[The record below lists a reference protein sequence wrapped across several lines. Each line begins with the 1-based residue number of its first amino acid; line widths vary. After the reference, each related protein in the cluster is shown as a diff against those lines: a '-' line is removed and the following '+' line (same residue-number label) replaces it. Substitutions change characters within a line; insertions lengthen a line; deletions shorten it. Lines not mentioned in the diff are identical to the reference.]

1 MRRLILQSNNLANSQ
16 HLEKQKTSRGKK
28 IDPWLLSTVILLCL
42 FGLLMVFDAS
52 SFEAFN
58 EFGDKL
64 YLIRQQL
71 ISAVIGFILLVFFTF
86 FDYHKLEK
94 YALPM
99 LLISVFLLLLV
110 FIPGFGVL
118 AGGAHRWL
126 KFGGFTIQPAEII
139 KLASII
145 YLASIFQKK
154 VQTKKFIVLLS
165 VVAVIVGVF
174 QKDLGSA
181 LVYSFISFTLY
192 FIAGAPASHF
202 IGLLLAG
209 MAGVVGFIITA
220 PYRIQRVLAFIY
232 PFSDPEG
239 YTYHIAQ
246 VLIAIGSGGFLGLGI
261 GQSRQ
266 KFSYIPEVSTDSIFS
281 IIGEEFGFVGCLFL
295 IALIYILI
303 FRSFKI
309 IEQAPDRFGKLL
321 SVGVVAW
328 LGSQTVVNLSAM
340 VSLVPLT
347 GVPLPFISYGGS
359 ALIVNLVAVGILL
372 NISRQGNLAR

>member
-1 MRRLILQSNNLANSQ
+1 MRWLTLQSNSLANSR
-16 HLEKQKTSRGKK
+16 HLEKQKTFQGKK
-28 IDPWLLSTVILLCL
+28 IDLWLLSTVILLSL

-64 YLIRQQL
+64 YFIRQQL
-71 ISAVIGFILLVFFTF
+71 ISAVIGSIFLVFFIF
-86 FDYHKLEK
+86 LDYHRLEK
-94 YALPM
+94 YALP
-99 LLISVFLLLLV
+99 LLIISVFLLLLV
-110 FIPGFGVL
+110 FVPGLGVL

-154 VQTKKFIVLLS
+154 VQTKKFIVLLGIVS
-165 VVAVIVGVF
+165 VIVGVF

-181 LVYSFISFTLY
+181 LVYSFIALTLY
-192 FIAGAPASHF
+192 FIAGAPVIHF
-202 IGLLLAG
+202 IGLLFAG
-209 MAGVVGFIITA
+209 MVGVAGFIITA
-220 PYRIQRVLAFIY
+220 PYRIQRVLAFID
-232 PFSDPEG
+232 PFADPKG

-246 VLIAIGSGGFLGLGI
+246 VLIAIGSGGLLGLGI

-266 KFSYIPEVSTDSIFS
+266 KFSYIPEVTTDSIFS
-281 IIGEEFGFVGCLFL
+281 VIGEEFGFIGCLFL

-303 FRSFKI
+303 FRSFKNS
-309 IEQAPDRFGKLL
+309 EQAPDRFGKLL
-321 SVGVVAW
+321 AVGITIW

-340 VSLVPLT
+340 VSLLPLT

-359 ALIVNLVAVGILL
+359 ALIANLVAVGILL
-372 NISRQGNLAR
+372 NISRQKI

>member
-1 MRRLILQSNNLANSQ
+1 MRRLTLQSNSLANSR
-16 HLEKQKTSRGKK
+16 HLEKQKTSQGKK
-28 IDPWLLSTVILLCL
+28 IDLWLLSTVIVLSL

-64 YLIRQQL
+64 YFIRQQL
-71 ISAVIGFILLVFFTF
+71 ISAVIGSIFLVFFIF
-86 FDYHKLEK
+86 FDYHRLEK
-94 YALPM
+94 YALP
-99 LLISVFLLLLV
+99 LLIISLFLLLLV
-110 FIPGFGVL
+110 FVPGLGVL

-145 YLASIFQKK
+145 YFASIFQKK
-154 VQTKKFIVLLS
+154 VQTQKFIALLGIVS
-165 VVAVIVGVF
+165 IIVGVF
-174 QKDLGSA
+174 QKDLGSV
-181 LVYSFISFTLY
+181 LVYSFIALTLY
-192 FIAGAPASHF
+192 FIAGAPIIHF

-209 MAGVVGFIITA
+209 MVGVVGFIITA
-220 PYRIQRVLAFIY
+220 PYRIQRVLAFID
-232 PFSDPEG
+232 PFADPKG

-246 VLIAIGSGGFLGLGI
+246 VLIAIGSGGLLGLGI

-266 KFSYIPEVSTDSIFS
+266 KFSYIPEVTTDSIFS
-281 IIGEEFGFVGCLFL
+281 VIGEEFGFIGCLFL

-309 IEQAPDRFGKLL
+309 SEQAPDRFGKLL
-321 SVGVVAW
+321 AVGITIW

-340 VSLVPLT
+340 IALLPLT
-347 GVPLPFISYGGS
+347 GIPLPFISYGGS
-359 ALIVNLVAVGILL
+359 ALIANLVAVGILL
-372 NISRQGNLAR
+372 NISRQKI